1 MVVKRKINSYSKK
14 NFEKLENYLNKLKN
28 GRNKI
33 NRQNSVRTTDR

>member
-14 NFEKLENYLNKLKN
+14 NFEKLEKYLNKLKN

-33 NRQNSVRTTDR
+33 NRQDSPNR